1 MPFRTLAIAAL
12 LLFAAPAIAAP
23 AKRAAPAAPAPP
35 VLFYVA
41 KGAPDACGRGCDR
54 WIAVE
59 GQINADAA
67 GRFKAFIKRHLKDRQ
82 LPMYFSS
89 PGGNLEQAIFIG
101 NMLRELSATARVAR
115 TIVKDCGF
123 EAQTSDLCLKLK
135 RSGREL
141 AADLSTRNTQC
152 NSACPYLMLGATTR
166 EIATD
171 AILGVHSPKV
181 VLRYSGGQ
189 PTREMV
195 TAATQRGVERADKL
209 LSNYVVKMGI
219 EGELLDVAKH
229 TKFEDMHVLTRD
241 EIFRFGID
249 RREFVET
256 PWAFENLG
264 RALIRKSAVSRDE
277 NAKTWRTLQ
286 WRLFCLNAE
295 QLQLDFQRQV
305 SASPPFAAISISSGA
320 AKPFTFVFPPT
331 KPAGYEV
338 WGLRMP
344 KSSAQAIADL
354 PQIDLTETANA
365 LDGRR
370 LAHGEKLSTE
380 GLAASLVSLQ
390 GICTLQKAP
399 SQKDVSQKNAPLQ
412 YLQET
417 MPQNRAAK

>member
-1 MPFRTLAIAAL
+1 M
-12 LLFAAPAIAAP
+12 
-23 AKRAAPAAPAPP
+23 
-35 VLFYVA
+35 FYVA
-41 KGAPDACGRGCDR
+41 HGPPDSCGRGCDR

-67 GRFKAFIKRHLKDRQ
+67 GRFKAFIKRHLKDSR

-89 PGGNLEQAIFIG
+89 PGGNLEQALFIG
-101 NMLRELSATARVAR
+101 NMLREMSATARVAR

-123 EAQTSDLCLKLK
+123 EAQTSEVCLKLK

-141 AADLSTRNTQC
+141 AGDLSTRNTQC
-152 NSACPYLMLGATTR
+152 NSACPYLILGATTR
-166 EIATD
+166 EIAPD
-171 AILGVHSPKV
+171 AVLGVHSPKV
-181 VLRYSGGQ
+181 VLRYSGGA

-195 TAATQRGVERADKL
+195 TAATQRGVERADRL
-209 LSNYVVKMGI
+209 LSNYIAKMGI
-219 EGELLDVAKH
+219 EGELLDVARAI
-229 TKFEDMHVLTRD
+229 KFEDMHVLTRD
-241 EIFRFGID
+241 QIFRFGID

-264 RALIRKSAVSRDE
+264 RALIRKSAISRGE
-277 NAKTWRTLQ
+277 NGKTWRTLQ
-286 WRLFCLNAE
+286 WRLFCPNAE
-295 QLQLDFQRQV
+295 QFQLDFQRQV
-305 SASPPFAAISISSGA
+305 TISPPFAAISISSGA
-320 AKPFTFVFPPT
+320 AKPFTFVFPPA

-380 GLAASLVSLQ
+380 GLAPALASLQ
-390 GICTLQKAP
+390 GICALSKDP
-399 SQKDVSQKNAPLQ
+399 SQKDLSQKNAPLQ

-417 MPQNRAAK
+417 MPQNSAAK